1 MADIES
7 LRRDINEITNRAK
20 STIVFDKQKE
30 FKEGIKEI
38 ESTYGATYTTDA
50 LNEKLGEY
58 KRNKLDEITNQL
70 NQFDDKS
77 QKLVDKTDSRIGGI
91 ESELSTAMDPNTQ
104 YELEKH
110 NYILNKLQNELS
122 STFTGQRPTTNE
134 LDEVLNQAKYNK
146 LYANALLQTKNLLIQ
161 NIDNNSN
168 VKETSKAIL
177 KSHVQGELNEIKNKV
192 LPKEYHEFRELKK
205 QLHHSKVAS
214 KDKTTM
220 FKFMLGMNNEAK
232 TKQ

>member
-38 ESTYGATYTTDA
+38 ESTYGDTYTTDA

-91 ESELSTAMDPNTQ
+91 ESELSTAMDPRSNKQGWLTSVPTRWTPADTNTSLPIASAFAVKSICGHCWAKPGSSSMRCSEGLTDSRSDAASGPSSLPLTASACLTSRRHQ
-104 YELEKH
+104 LPEAR
-110 NYILNKLQNELS
+110 QQRTQPRLS
-122 STFTGQRPTTNE
+122 HRSYRFSCR
-134 LDEVLNQAKYNK
+134 
-146 LYANALLQTKNLLIQ
+146 
-161 NIDNNSN
+161 S
-168 VKETSKAIL
+168 
-177 KSHVQGELNEIKNKV
+177 
-192 LPKEYHEFRELKK
+192 FRLGAWEARIT
-205 QLHHSKVAS
+205 VAR
-214 KDKTTM
+214 
-220 FKFMLGMNNEAK
+220 
-232 TKQ
+232 